1 MAGVAGL
8 HKSRRNKHLAFCL
21 GVAWAWL
28 GRGLGVAWAWQ
39 RFRFW
44 AENRPLLHGAQ
55 FLSCTRIS
63 SADSVQNS
71 PPLPSSA
78 IPAPWPA
85 LAAYDSFRGTIASAN
100 NIQSFQQPG
109 RHTKPCGIQARDT
122 GLPSQG
128 LPCPSSDALPGSARW
143 PEPPGW
149 SPAACTSAPGCR
161 VKARAL
167 AQLLGHGA
175 APSRPIRVDRQCK

>member
-1 MAGVAGL
+1 MGVAD
-8 HKSRRNKHLAFCL
+8 
-21 GVAWAWL
+21 
-28 GRGLGVAWAWQ
+28 
-39 RFRFW
+39 FRIW
-44 AENRPLLHGAQ
+44 AEKPPPLTRGQ

-63 SADSVQNS
+63 SGGSVQTPPPCPLGPS
-71 PPLPSSA
+71 PV
-78 IPAPWPA
+78 IPATCSAA
-85 LAAYDSFRGTIASAN
+85 LAYDSFRGTIASAN

-109 RHTKPCGIQARDT
+109 RHTKLCGIQARDT

-128 LPCPSSDALPGSARW
+128 LPCPFSDALPGSARW